1 MSEKKPKGVY
11 VIIENERLEKPLWK
25 RVGTA
30 FINRDESLNILLD
43 ALPLNGKL
51 HVRELKERDDG
62 QDREAA

>member
-1 MSEKKPKGVY
+1 MSDKKPKGVF

-30 FINRDESLNILLD
+30 FTNRDDSLNIFLD

-51 HVRELKERDDG
+51 HVREVKEREDG
-62 QDREAA
+62 QEREAA

>member
-1 MSEKKPKGVY
+1 MSDKKPKGVY

-51 HVRELKERDDG
+51 HVRELKDREEG
-62 QDREAA
+62 QEREAA

>member
-1 MSEKKPKGVY
+1 MSDKKPKGVF

-30 FINRDESLNILLD
+30 FINRDDSLNIFLD

-51 HVRELKERDDG
+51 HVRDLKEREDG
-62 QDREAA
+62 QEREAA

>member
-1 MSEKKPKGVY
+1 MSDKKPKGVF

-30 FINRDESLNILLD
+30 FINRDESLNIFLD

-51 HVRELKERDDG
+51 HVRDLKERDEA
-62 QDREAA
+62 QEREAA